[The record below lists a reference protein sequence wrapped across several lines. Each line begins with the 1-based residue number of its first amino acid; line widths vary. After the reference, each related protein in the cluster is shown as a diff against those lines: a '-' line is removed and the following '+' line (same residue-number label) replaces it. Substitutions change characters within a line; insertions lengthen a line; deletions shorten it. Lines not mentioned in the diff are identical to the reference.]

1 MDETCESRDRNE
13 FSWRLK
19 SLRPLQRQPTLNF
32 EDRYKLSRREAE
44 LLDRV
49 RFEDC
54 VVALATVQLQ
64 RQLFLAAIYAER
76 SQRAVI
82 IGERISED
90 DDFCTSLDALLPVD
104 VHVLHSA
111 SRSRDSLDGVYL
123 AEPDLFATC
132 LDDGIS
138 WTNDIPLVI
147 IRDFQRYLDP
157 NHPYRKIIA
166 SFIESRRRKASSKTR
181 LLAVVEKL
189 DVCDLETLESK
200 LKSLR
205 TPLNLTCFL
214 GTSARPYV
222 KDVVIE
228 VRLVRLH
235 HHSLDTGKLPWLD
248 EWKLQSVGAALR
260 EWGIMTARSQA
271 QKVVAGRPPAELRDF
286 LSQYKRLLIKA
297 KAKAVL
303 DCVQGRSVA
312 LVSTIASRIALK
324 HAIRAQKSGALIGDP
339 RNAAIDSPAVFV
351 ATMADVST
359 LAGYF
364 WNAVLLCDVPAGV
377 DCDELFRNAHRKI
390 AVATEPE
397 WMSWE
402 QTLKLYDDVEEVLQ
416 RVNG

>member
-13 FSWRLK
+13 FSWRLE
-19 SLRPLQRQPTLNF
+19 SLRPVQRQPTLNAD
-32 EDRYKLSRREAE
+32 DRYKLSQREAD

-90 DDFCTSLDALLPVD
+90 DFCTALETFLPVN

-111 SRSRDSLDGVYL
+111 SCFRDSLDGVYVM
-123 AEPDLFATC
+123 EPDVFVSFLE
-132 LDDGIS
+132 DGIP

-147 IRDFQRYLDP
+147 IRDFQHYLDP

-166 SFIESRRRKASSKTR
+166 SFQKSRRQKAPSTSR
-181 LLAVVEKL
+181 LLAVVETL
-189 DVCDLETLESK
+189 DACDLHDLESQ
-200 LKSLR
+200 LKTLR
-205 TPLNLTCFL
+205 TPLNLTCCL
-214 GTSARPYV
+214 GTSARPYA

-228 VRLVRLH
+228 VRPVHLRP
-235 HHSLDTGKLPWLD
+235 HSLDTGKLPWLD
-248 EWKLQSVGAALR
+248 ERIIQSVGATLR
-260 EWGIMTARSQA
+260 ECGIMAARRQA
-271 QKVVAGRPPAELRDF
+271 LKIVAGRPRAELRDF
-286 LSQYKRLLIKA
+286 IAHGKRLLIEA
-297 KAKAVL
+297 KAKAIAEY
-303 DCVQGRSVA
+303 VQGRSVA
-312 LVSTIASRIALK
+312 LVSTVVSQIALEDE
-324 HAIRAQKSGALIGDP
+324 IRAQRSVAVIGDI
-339 RNAAIDSPAVFV
+339 RYAAVDSPAVLV
-351 ATMADVST
+351 AAMADVPT

-364 WNAVLLCDVPAGV
+364 WDAVLLCDAPARV
-377 DCDELFRNAHRKI
+377 DCDELLRNAHRKI

-397 WMSWE
+397 WMIWE
-402 QTLKLYDDVEEVLQ
+402 QDLELYDGVEEVLQ